1 MSLPA
6 GRRRIARTCRSAS
19 SHLSKPAPR
28 NRPSTAYARRPVHV
42 AATYSFLG
50 RRLDAHWQVVTR
62 TRVAM
67 WLEQPASF
75 FSRSDDTAVA
85 CFFSPRCRA
94 VTHAASCGTQ
104 RASFLKAHVSTSQSD
119 GADLS
124 PANLSC
130 PGVWCIAPVWPCLS
144 PFQKGTRK
152 CSNRQIPHH
161 VGRHCQRSSWPCSAI
176 AALASLAS
184 WSDVL
189 LIDLCATLGRR
200 LDWT

>member
-1 MSLPA
+1 MSVSLPA

-104 RASFLKAHVSTSQSD
+104 RASFLKAHASTSQSD

-130 PGVWCIAPVWPCLS
+130 PGVYRLTLPDPCHPFGLSRPVTKHLRAPRRRLLP
-144 PFQKGTRK
+144 RRR
-152 CSNRQIPHH
+152 RQRTVKSTWLQDRP
-161 VGRHCQRSSWPCSAI
+161 RSSSLPSRSA
-176 AALASLAS
+176 
-184 WSDVL
+184 
-189 LIDLCATLGRR
+189 
-200 LDWT
+200 